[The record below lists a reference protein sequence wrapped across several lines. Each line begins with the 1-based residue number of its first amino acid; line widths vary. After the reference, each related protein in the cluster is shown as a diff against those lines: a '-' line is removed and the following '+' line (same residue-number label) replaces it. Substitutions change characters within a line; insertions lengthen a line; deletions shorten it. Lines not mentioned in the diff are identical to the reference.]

1 MKFLSARWS
10 NLFLATY
17 AVPEEMLFPRVP
29 PGLELDR
36 RDGHG
41 FVSLVAFD
49 FLETKVLGIPW
60 PGFREFPELNLRFY
74 VRHGDQ
80 RGVMFIREFVPKSF
94 VALMARMLYNE
105 PYASATMSSTIH
117 EDERELT
124 AVHRLD
130 WAGRTHTI
138 TATGTKPAVRP
149 SRESAEHF
157 FKEHEWGFGT
167 TRKGKTT
174 RYRVE
179 HPTWDVYPLRSY
191 EIDLDWAAVYGPE
204 WKFLQDAQPYSV
216 MLAAGSKVAVHSGK
230 KLEEPA
236 APGQPSPK

>member
-17 AVPEEMLFPRVP
+17 AVPESLLRPRVP

-36 RDGHG
+36 RDGQC

-49 FLETKVLGIPW
+49 FQGTKVFGIPW

-80 RGVMFIREFVPKSF
+80 RGVVFIREFVPKAF
-94 VALMARMLYNE
+94 VSWVANTFYNE
-105 PYASATMSSTIH
+105 RYATTTMTSAVH
-117 EDERELT
+117 EDEREVT

-130 WAGRTHTI
+130 WAGRMHTI
-138 TATGTKPAVRP
+138 TAIGTKPAIRP
-149 SRESAEHF
+149 SRDSLEHF
-157 FKEHEWGFGT
+157 FKEHEWGFNISH
-167 TRKGKTT
+167 KGKTM

-179 HPTWDVYPLRSY
+179 HPAWDVYPLRSY
-191 EIDLDWAAVYGPE
+191 EIDLDWAAVYGAE

-216 MLAAGSKVAVHSGK
+216 MLVAGSKVVVHSGQ
-230 KLEEPA
+230 KLEEPIK
-236 APGQPSPK
+236 PGK